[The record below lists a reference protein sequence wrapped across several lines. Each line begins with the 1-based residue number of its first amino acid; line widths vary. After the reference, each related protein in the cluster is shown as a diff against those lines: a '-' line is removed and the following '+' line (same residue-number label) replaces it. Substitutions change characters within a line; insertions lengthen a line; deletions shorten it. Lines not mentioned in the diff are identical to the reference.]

1 MTDRK
6 HPFAA
11 LEGLRDKLPPGK
23 RPPAAV
29 EKKGPA
35 RAVVRLTRKG
45 RAGKDATV
53 IEKLELP
60 AAELERWSKE
70 LKVALGVGGG
80 VEDDAIVLQGDWCS
94 TTNSE
99 GGCRDAFRLGGE
111 LAASAVKITGDC
123 D

>member
-6 HPFAA
+6 HPFAG
-11 LEGLRDKLPPGK
+11 LEALRDELPPGK
-23 RPPAAV
+23 APAASRV

-80 VEDDAIVLQGDWCS
+80 VEDDAIVLQGD
-94 TTNSE
+94 
-99 GGCRDAFRLGGE
+99 CRARVEPMLVERGVRKVVRG
-111 LAASAVKITGDC
+111 
-123 D
+123 